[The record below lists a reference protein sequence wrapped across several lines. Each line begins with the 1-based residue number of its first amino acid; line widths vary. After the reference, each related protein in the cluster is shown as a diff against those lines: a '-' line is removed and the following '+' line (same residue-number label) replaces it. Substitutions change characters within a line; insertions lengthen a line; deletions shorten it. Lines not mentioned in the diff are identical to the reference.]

1 MIELNP
7 EIVVRGKAL
16 DMLNK
21 TLEDDGNV
29 AHAYLFCGPGGLG
42 KTLVAVAFAQALLGS
57 AATSHPDML
66 VLEKQLA
73 TIRIAE
79 VRRLH
84 EWLAFKP
91 YVAQH
96 RVVVVPEAHLM
107 NDFAANALLKTLE
120 EPPEH
125 AVIILVSDQETLPA
139 TVVSRCQVIRF
150 SPLATS
156 DVAAML
162 KQKGIAPA
170 SAEMLAVISE
180 GCPGRALAMAETDP
194 QQVCSKVVQVVDRL
208 VKGDLLPAYETAE
221 AMEKDRSKQEAF
233 LALLEVYLRDALFNN
248 RGLSVGCLPSHAMPL
263 EVLAGVGETR
273 LKKMICQVSETR
285 KNLGSNANA
294 LLLHVSMFHKMAQV
308 VKEVV

>member
-1 MIELNP
+1 MIELSS

-21 TLEDDGNV
+21 TLEDGGNP
-29 AHAYLFCGPGGLG
+29 AHAYLFVGPGGLG
-42 KTLVAVAFAQALLGS
+42 KTQVAAAFARALLGS
-57 AATSHPDML
+57 TAANHPDML

-79 VRRLH
+79 IRRLH
-84 EWLAFKP
+84 EWLAYKP
-91 YVAQH
+91 YAAQY

-125 AVIILVSDQETLPA
+125 AVIVLVADQDTLPA

-150 SPLATS
+150 SPLAIS

-170 SAEMLAVISE
+170 AADMLAVISE
-180 GCPGRALAMAETDP
+180 GCPGRALAMAETDT

-221 AMEKDRSKQEAF
+221 SMEKDRAKQEAF
-233 LALLEVYLRDALFNN
+233 LAVLEVYLRDALFNN
-248 RGLSVGCLPSHAMPL
+248 RGLSVGFLPAHAMPL
-263 EVLAGVGETR
+263 EVLEGVAESR
-273 LKKMICQVSETR
+273 LKYMIAQVSDTR
-285 KNLGSNANA
+285 KSLGSNANA
-294 LLLHVSMFHKMAQV
+294 LLLHVSMFHKMAQAM
-308 VKEVV
+308 KEVV